1 MKFLQT
7 GDLHLG
13 KFFYEYQLLEDQ
25 QHVLNQLFSELKK
38 EADSGE
44 PYDALVI
51 AGDVYDRS
59 LPPAEAVQVFSEF
72 LAKIQSTF
80 AELHVLIIP
89 GNHDSA
95 LRLSY
100 AQEILEKQRIHIRT
114 DCSRIAEPVIING
127 TAFYL
132 MPFLQ
137 PACLAA
143 EDAESK
149 AETQNKAE
157 TARKT
162 ENAED
167 NELFFDFEQTSDL
180 KKNEAK
186 TLMSQSELAEEA
198 IKRIK
203 NSHIMRKEM
212 PAVLVAHLFA
222 IGSIESDSERIIWG
236 TAEQVDS
243 ALFDG
248 FSYVALGHLHR
259 FQQAAEN
266 AYYSG
271 SPLAY
276 SFSESGTQ
284 KNFLKV
290 KIHGK
295 DSKAEIT
302 PVPVIPLHRVVSLAG
317 SFEDFF
323 NSAKYDE
330 YADSFLEIESMQD
343 SLIENPVALLREKF
357 PYLLSFRQDRAFEK
371 NTSKEVS
378 ARRTGL
384 ADGKTSMNSQ
394 FELFIEELYD
404 ANKNAAEIELFNE
417 LFAQMK
423 EANHEA
429 E

>member
-25 QHVLNQLFSELKK
+25 QHVLDQLFDELKK
-38 EADSGE
+38 EADNGE

-80 AELHVLIIP
+80 INLHILIIP

-95 LRLSY
+95 ARLSY
-100 AQEILEKQRIHIRT
+100 ANEILEKQRIHIRT
-114 DCSRIAEPVIING
+114 DCSKIAEPVIVNG
-127 TAFYL
+127 AAFYL

-137 PACLAA
+137 PGSLSA
-143 EDAESK
+143 EDSAEK
-149 AETQNKAE
+149 AVSAE
-157 TARKT
+157 KT
-162 ENAED
+162 ENAETQ
-167 NELFFDFEQTSDL
+167 ELFFDFESSASSSE
-180 KKNEAK
+180 NETK
-186 TLMSQSELAEEA
+186 TLMSQSDLAAEA
-198 IKRIK
+198 VKRI
-203 NSHIMRKEM
+203 NVSRSNAHHKELIS
-212 PAVLVAHLFA
+212 VLVAHLFA
-222 IGSIESDSERIIWG
+222 IGSVESDSERIIWG

-243 ALFDG
+243 ALFNG

-259 FQQAAEN
+259 FQQAKDN

-290 KIHGK
+290 KIN
-295 DSKAEIT
+295 DRNSKPEIT
-302 PVPVIPLHRVVSLAG
+302 PILISPLHKVVSLSGA
-317 SFEDFF
+317 FDDFF
-323 NSAKYDE
+323 YSDKYDE
-330 YADSFLEIESMQD
+330 YADSFLEIVSTQET
-343 SLIENPVALLREKF
+343 LIENPVALLRKKF

-371 NTSKEVS
+371 NTSKEIS
-378 ARRTGL
+378 ARRSSL
-384 ADGKTSMNSQ
+384 ADGEISMNSQ
-394 FELFIEELYD
+394 FELFIEELYGTND
-404 ANKNAAEIELFNE
+404 KTAEIQLFNE